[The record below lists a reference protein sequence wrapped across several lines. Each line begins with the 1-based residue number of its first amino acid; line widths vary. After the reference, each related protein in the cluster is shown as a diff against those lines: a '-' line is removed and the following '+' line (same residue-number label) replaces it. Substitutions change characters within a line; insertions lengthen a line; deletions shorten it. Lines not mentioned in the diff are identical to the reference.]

1 MTKFISMHTP
11 LEWITRYGQGFSFP
25 DVFMMSSCKSL
36 DMFSYIVIYVQLC
49 SVTVNLQSLR
59 VEHSAASAERCFRI
73 SAAFSMGSSEGQGK
87 TREDK
92 WWQWGEAQ
100 NKSLGS
106 ASFRSSGGNRISLAS
121 ETAWR
126 HRKASRDWLTY
137 TCDYMC
143 TWF

>member
-1 MTKFISMHTP
+1 MDRSF
-11 LEWITRYGQGFSFP
+11 FSGCLH

-87 TREDK
+87 TSDGNEEKLRTNHSAQPRSEVL
-92 WWQWGEAQ
+92 EAIESHWPRRLLEGTE
-100 NKSLGS
+100 KHLGI
-106 ASFRSSGGNRISLAS
+106 G
-121 ETAWR
+121 
-126 HRKASRDWLTY
+126 
-137 TCDYMC
+137 
-143 TWF
+143 